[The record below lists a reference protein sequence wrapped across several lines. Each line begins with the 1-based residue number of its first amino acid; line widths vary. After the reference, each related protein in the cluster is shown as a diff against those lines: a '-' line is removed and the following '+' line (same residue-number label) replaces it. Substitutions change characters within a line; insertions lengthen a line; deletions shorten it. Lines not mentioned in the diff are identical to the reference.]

1 MLLLTS
7 VKFKKICV
15 LGKERKKKKRKEKD
29 LIREL
34 QNYWISANDLLLYKV
49 EMIGHNWVRLWKIV
63 YRKVKNS
70 R

>member
-49 EMIGHNWVRLWKIV
+49 EMIGHN
-63 YRKVKNS
+63 
-70 R
+70 

>member
-15 LGKERKKKKRKEKD
+15 LGKERKKKGKEMEY

-34 QNYWISANDLLLYKV
+34 QNYWISAKGLLLNKV
-49 EMIGHNWVRLWKIV
+49 EMIGHN
-63 YRKVKNS
+63 
-70 R
+70 